1 MRVKAQAHLDEY
13 LENQMG
19 PSLSMGINP
28 NYRLENKMDCTQFRD
43 TFKGHREEPVDK
55 VYFRKQDEVS
65 AYAEA
70 MFKSSI
76 LMTKK

>member
-1 MRVKAQAHLDEY
+1 MKAQEHLDEY

-19 PSLSMGINP
+19 PSMWMGCNP
-28 NYRLENKMDCTQFRD
+28 SYRLENKMDSTQFRD
-43 TFKGHREEPVDK
+43 TFKGQRDEPVDK
-55 VYFRKQDEVS
+55 VYFRKQDQVS